1 MENKKLN
8 ELKTNVVKLAKN
20 KTQSTNKFLYYK
32 TTNRMWYN
40 ETMSKIAENKV
51 FDEIYLNEKNQIT
64 EGARSNV
71 VIKKEGVY
79 YTPSLKCGLLN
90 GCFRQFL
97 LKKIKMVEKEL
108 YLKDLKNADKIFLI
122 NSIRGIIEVELEI

>member
-1 MENKKLN
+1 
-8 ELKTNVVKLAKN
+8 
-20 KTQSTNKFLYYK
+20 
-32 TTNRMWYN
+32 MWYN